1 MKIETSIV
9 SQFELLTEQ
18 RDDQKLRAAS
28 FLKLNEA
35 NKRYFRLIESGLMQ
49 KRGYTLR
56 GIEDVHLHRIKKI

>member
-1 MKIETSIV
+1 MKTETSIV

-49 KRGYTLR
+49 KRGYTLL